1 MEPLTRINTL
11 KMNISKELRIANVV
25 SFALI
30 DIRVTKKPKLA
41 TFFKRKEKNGKT

>member
-1 MEPLTRINTL
+1 MEPLTTINTL

-25 SFALI
+25 MFVLI

-41 TFFKRKEKNGKT
+41 TFFKKKKEDKKP